1 MAITNDYFKQ
11 KFKSISL
18 ENNGKLLNELI
29 KCITN
34 IEKRYLHATLNLYY
48 NKYPKVKLD
57 LDYFRKTL
65 ELEFEQRSFYVL
77 NFNEPFLG
85 GYEPKYNNFN
95 DSTELNDN
103 EINDIIHQNWEEFID
118 EIKGEY
124 WTSLDK
130 IKSFDAISNIDFFED
145 RLAKTHSEKILALNT
160 KFLINGELKEII
172 YKYFDVKNVM
182 SYYNKLIELF
192 FPDFQLNKL
201 VSTKKIKKYT
211 KRISY
216 GYFLSLYIDFGF
228 IESELKRTHLELP
241 RIHLELLSQTLIS
254 HVKEDSYL
262 VSQVEYPIVRISLG
276 RFIGHLSNFRIGDS
290 SKEEIKLKK
299 ELFYNFDVY
308 STYLNIYVNYIELIL
323 ENLLTN
329 IRPH

>member
-1 MAITNDYFKQ
+1 MEITNDAFKQ

-18 ENNGKLLNELI
+18 ENNGILLNELI

-65 ELEFEQRSFYVL
+65 ELEFNQSSCYVL
-77 NFNEPFLG
+77 NFNEPFWG
-85 GYEPKYNNFN
+85 GYELKHIDFNN
-95 DSTELNDN
+95 SAELNDN
-103 EINDIIHQNWEEFID
+103 EINDTINQNWEEFIN

-124 WTSLDK
+124 WTSSDK

-145 RLAKTHSEKILALNT
+145 RLPKTQREKILALNT
-160 KFLINGELKEII
+160 KYPINGELKEII
-172 YKYFDVKNVM
+172 YKYFDAKNVI
-182 SYYNKLIELF
+182 SYYHKLIELF
-192 FPDFQLNKL
+192 FPDFQFNKL
-201 VSTKKIKKYT
+201 VSTKKIKRYT
-211 KRISY
+211 KRISN

-228 IESELKRTHLELP
+228 IETELKRTYLELP
-241 RIHLELLSQTLIS
+241 HIKIELFSEALSS
-254 HVKEDSYL
+254 HVKEEFYL
-262 VSQVEYPIVRISLG
+262 VYQEEYPIVRIALPLFVG
-276 RFIGHLSNFRIGDS
+276 NPDNFRIGDS

-308 STYLNIYVNYIELIL
+308 STYINIYLNYIELIL
-323 ENLLTN
+323 ENLLT
-329 IRPH
+329 RPH